1 MDSRRHPLTVPRS
14 KRIRLVV
21 DSDARNEAD
30 DQYAIVHA
38 LLTPRFDMRGLVGA
52 HFGVRNG
59 LDTAAASVAEIH
71 HLLELM
77 RLPAPPPVTAGVSR
91 PLRDAVGGAPGVD
104 LIVAEAM
111 RDDPLPLFVAFLGP
125 LTDLAAALRV
135 EPRIA
140 GRLTAVWI
148 GGGPYPDGGAE
159 FNLGN
164 DVDAAN
170 EVFDSEVE
178 LWQIPNAAYGMMRV
192 GLSELAV
199 RVAPR
204 GPVGA
209 YLFRQLVELNDAMG
223 DNANWPA
230 GESWV
235 LGDSPAVGVLLDE
248 HWMDHRQVPAPIVLP
263 DLSYQQRQDHSRTI
277 RVYHRIDSRFVLEDL
292 YAKLTL
298 AYG

>member
-1 MDSRRHPLTVPRS
+1 MGSWRHPLTVPQA
-14 KRIRLVV
+14 KRIRLLV
-21 DSDARNEAD
+21 DTDARNEAD

-38 LLTPRFDMRGLVGA
+38 LLTPRVDVRGLVGA
-52 HFGVRNG
+52 HF
-59 LDTAAASVAEIH
+59 
-71 HLLELM
+71 
-77 RLPAPPPVTAGVSR
+77 
-91 PLRDAVGGAPGVD
+91 
-104 LIVAEAM
+104 VAEAM
-111 RDDPLPLFVAFLGP
+111 RDHPLPLFVAFLGP
-125 LTDLAAALRV
+125 LTDLAVALRA

-170 EVFDSEVE
+170 EVFDSDVE
-178 LWQIPNAAYGMMRV
+178 LWQIPNSAYSMMRV

-223 DNANWPA
+223 DNLDWPA
-230 GESWV
+230 GESWI

-248 HWMDHRQVPAPIVLP
+248 HWMEHHRVPAPTVLP
-263 DLSYQQRQDHSRTI
+263 DLSYQQRPDHPRTI
-277 RVYHRIDSRFVLEDL
+277 RVYHRVDPRFILEDL